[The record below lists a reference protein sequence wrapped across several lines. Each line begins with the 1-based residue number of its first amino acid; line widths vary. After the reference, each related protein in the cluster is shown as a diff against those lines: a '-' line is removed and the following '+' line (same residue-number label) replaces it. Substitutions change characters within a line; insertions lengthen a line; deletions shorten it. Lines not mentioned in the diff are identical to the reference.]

1 MMATFFVAESA
12 FCQIEFIE
20 NKGQW
25 NKEVKF
31 MSLAGSGAFYLQ
43 QNGFTVAQHN
53 PDDIENIKERVHRQ
67 MTGTVP
73 QDTSKQGPFAC
84 LQGEIPEFTKTRRY
98 FRINPY
104 HLLIIILLAM
114 TKVNGHPVAEFS
126 RELPIKM
133 FIRG

>member
-73 QDTSKQGPFAC
+73 QRSVTKIRSHVYTC
-84 LQGEIPEFTKTRRY
+84 EIPECSKPADT
-98 FRINPY
+98 
-104 HLLIIILLAM
+104 
-114 TKVNGHPVAEFS
+114 S
-126 RELPIKM
+126 
-133 FIRG
+133 

>member
-1 MMATFFVAESA
+1 MNKHLLYLLSLMMTTFFVAESA

-53 PDDIENIKERVHRQ
+53 PDDIENIKERAHRQ

-73 QDTSKQGPFAC
+73 QRSVSKVRSHVYNVKFLNAQNPQI
-84 LQGEIPEFTKTRRY
+84 LPDKPIPST
-98 FRINPY
+98 N
-104 HLLIIILLAM
+104 
-114 TKVNGHPVAEFS
+114 
-126 RELPIKM
+126 
-133 FIRG
+133 